1 MGSAAQARSAAKVAL
16 IGLKPET
23 AQTFSGT
30 FRNFSI
36 ESVVMDNGASK
47 ALANNSFR
55 ACVIQLGPDC
65 DKLVQ
70 RLRQHS
76 GHIAIMGVCAQP
88 TEMGHYARLG
98 LTALLAEPVDQAAV
112 ERIVKGTQLL
122 IAGELRK
129 HVRIPIVLEVEFK
142 PDSAMVLVGLTREL
156 SYGGLSIMTDAEI
169 SPDHSGEVALKLPSG
184 QKVTTRATVVW
195 RHHPDLLGL
204 KFAAEDPQRE
214 VIRKWIDE
222 YLELG

>member
-55 ACVIQLGPDC
+55 ACIIQLGPDC

-76 GHIAIMGVCAQP
+76 GHMAIMGVCDREA
-88 TEMGHYARLG
+88 EMGRYARLG
-98 LTALLAEPVDQAAV
+98 LTA
-112 ERIVKGTQLL
+112 
-122 IAGELRK
+122 
-129 HVRIPIVLEVEFK
+129 
-142 PDSAMVLVGLTREL
+142 
-156 SYGGLSIMTDAEI
+156 
-169 SPDHSGEVALKLPSG
+169 
-184 QKVTTRATVVW
+184 
-195 RHHPDLLGL
+195 
-204 KFAAEDPQRE
+204 
-214 VIRKWIDE
+214 
-222 YLELG
+222 

>member
-1 MGSAAQARSAAKVAL
+1 MASAAPARSAARVAL
-16 IGLKPET
+16 IGLRPET

-36 ESVVMDNGASK
+36 ESVVITNGTTLPNEA
-47 ALANNSFR
+47 FR
-55 ACVIQLGPDC
+55 ACVVQLGADS

-70 RLRQHS
+70 QLRRNGSHL
-76 GHIAIMGVCAQP
+76 AIMGVCAQP
-88 TEMGHYARLG
+88 TEMARYARLG

-129 HVRIPIVLEVEFK
+129 HVRIPIVLEVEFR
-142 PDSAMVLVGLTREL
+142 PDSAAAIVGLTREL
-156 SYGGLSIMTDAEI
+156 SNGGLSIMTNADI
-169 SPDHSGEVALKLPSG
+169 SPDHSGDVSLKLPSG
-184 QKVTTRATVVW
+184 QKVNTRATVVW